1 MNVTASPSRTPTQ
14 TLISSISSSPVAS
27 ASERQRLPVAQASTS
42 AQPGSSALSAALL
55 FRGFPSDAFV
65 SESAVELLE
74 SSITSAV
81 HDGVQGAE
89 FATVFVSEIIDKNDS
104 FTIYSRSAA
113 SGRRLSSTRSLSQT
127 SSIPTEEGVVV
138 HFVILLPPSTS
149 SPDANAQVIL
159 RLSSATQASTGSSL
173 FASAVISK
181 MQSEAATSSDADL
194 ALFASSTGVSA
205 SNAATATPTTTT
217 PNAGPFDKIGG
228 VSGLAGIVCAAAF
241 MIGIVIAL
249 VVVSKK
255 ATQSMQRQEKVMR
268 TEHMR
273 SNGSLRT
280 LTISTADNTHVNQ
293 NHSQNHSLS
302 LSAISVDP
310 IEDTS
315 IPEKAQ

>member
-1 MNVTASPSRTPTQ
+1 V
-14 TLISSISSSPVAS
+14 
-27 ASERQRLPVAQASTS
+27 
-42 AQPGSSALSAALL
+42 
-55 FRGFPSDAFV
+55 D
-65 SESAVELLE
+65 LLE

-89 FATVFVSEIIDKNDS
+89 FATVFISEIIDKNDS

-127 SSIPTEEGVVV
+127 SSMPTEEGVIV

-149 SPDANAQVIL
+149 TPDANAQVIL

-205 SNAATATPTTTT
+205 SNAAPVSSTTT

-228 VSGLAGIVCAAAF
+228 VSGLAGIVCAGAF
-241 MIGIVIAL
+241 MMGIVIAL
-249 VVVSKK
+249 VVVFSKK
-255 ATQSMQRQEKVMR
+255 EKVIKTQDM
-268 TEHMR
+268 T
-273 SNGSLRT
+273 NLSLRT
-280 LTISTADNTHVNQ
+280 PSTSTADNTHKK
-293 NHSQNHSLS
+293 HSQNEPTSLS
-302 LSAISVDP
+302 EVTVQPL
-310 IEDTS
+310 EDTS
-315 IPEKAQ
+315 IPTKA